1 MCIMI
6 DKAQANPKR
15 IVFPEGDHG
24 KILRACHVLLEEK
37 IAIPVL
43 LGHGDQVQKA
53 AADLGVSLDGA
64 VVIDPATH
72 PRMEEYV
79 QEHYRL
85 RQRKGV
91 SLAVARE
98 QMNHRSIFSSMMM
111 RMGDADAL
119 VSGVTKNYPDILR
132 PALQIIG
139 VREGIHK
146 VSGIYFLITRKGD
159 LYFFADATVD
169 VEPTT
174 EDLAEIVLCTAQ
186 EARRFDVEPRVAML
200 SFSNFGSSR
209 HPLCDKVRRAVELVR
224 YADPRLMIDGE
235 VQADFAINAKK
246 LETGFPF
253 SRLKGGANV
262 LIFPDLQSCNI
273 AARLIT
279 PIRSGRGAGSDSL
292 RRCESRFICC
302 NGVRRSR
309 TSSTSLLS
317 PWSTL
322 RNARRL
328 PKRSRFQPRWPS
340 TSVTYLDCAPRPLPF
355 RGTGWA
361 AFVATT
367 G

>member
-169 VEPTT
+169 VEPTA

-186 EARRFDVEPRVAML
+186 
-200 SFSNFGSSR
+200 
-209 HPLCDKVRRAVELVR
+209 RRAVSTWSH
-224 YADPRLMIDGE
+224 G
-235 VQADFAINAKK
+235 
-246 LETGFPF
+246 
-253 SRLKGGANV
+253 SR
-262 LIFPDLQSCNI
+262 
-273 AARLIT
+273 
-279 PIRSGRGAGSDSL
+279 
-292 RRCESRFICC
+292 CC
-302 NGVRRSR
+302 RSR
-309 TSSTSLLS
+309 TSAAVAIPCAARFAAQLS
-317 PWSTL
+317 WC
-322 RNARRL
+322 
-328 PKRSRFQPRWPS
+328 
-340 TSVTYLDCAPRPLPF
+340 VTPI
-355 RGTGWA
+355 RG
-361 AFVATT
+361 
-367 G
+367 